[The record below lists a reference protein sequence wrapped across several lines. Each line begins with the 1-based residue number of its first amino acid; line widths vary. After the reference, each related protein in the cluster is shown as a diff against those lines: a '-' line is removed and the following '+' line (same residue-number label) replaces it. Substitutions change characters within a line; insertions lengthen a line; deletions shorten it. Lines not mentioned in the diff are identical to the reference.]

1 MKLKSLFIFNA
12 VLALVFGLA
21 FVLLPSQTLSLYG
34 VSVDAPLKYVG
45 QLYGSALLVFCVTTW
60 FARDAGDSPARSA
73 FILGMFVGS
82 LVAFIVSLI
91 NQLGGVANALGW
103 STVVIYLLLTLGYG
117 YFQFL
122 KPGAS

>member
-12 VLALVFGLA
+12 VVSLLFGLA
-21 FVLLPSQTLSLYG
+21 FVLLPVQALSLYG
-34 VSVDAPLKYVG
+34 VTVDAPLKYVG
-45 QLYGSALLVFCVTTW
+45 QLYGSALLVFGLVTW
-60 FARDAGDSPARSA
+60 LARDAGDSAARSA

-82 LVAFIVSLI
+82 LVGFIISLI

-103 STVVIYLLLTLGYG
+103 LTVVIYLLFTVGYG

-122 KPGAS
+122 KPGDS